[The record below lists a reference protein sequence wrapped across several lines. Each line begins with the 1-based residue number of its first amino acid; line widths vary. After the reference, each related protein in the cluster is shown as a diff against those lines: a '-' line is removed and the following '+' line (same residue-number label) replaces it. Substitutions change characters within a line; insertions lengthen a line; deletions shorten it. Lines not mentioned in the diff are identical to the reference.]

1 MVSPISKKGVI
12 MLSGDKLK
20 FLRIFH
26 NITQMKMAEYIGKS
40 DRWVRKIESGDEIPT
55 EEVYL
60 DWVNACYGRIK
71 KREKVESPKVDSE
84 KKEVKPKKKT
94 TTKKK

>member
-1 MVSPISKKGVI
+1 

-26 NITQMKMAEYIGKS
+26 GITQMKMAEYIGKS

-55 EEVYL
+55 KEVYL

-71 KREKVESPKVDSE
+71 KH
-84 KKEVKPKKKT
+84 KKIDKRTKEYKAKQKKAE
-94 TTKKK
+94 

>member
-26 NITQMKMAEYIGKS
+26 GITQMKMAEYIGKS

-71 KREKVESPKVDSE
+71 KHEKVDSP
-84 KKEVKPKKKT
+84 KKTTPKKKT

>member
-1 MVSPISKKGVI
+1 

-26 NITQMKMAEYIGKS
+26 NITQVKMAEYIGKS

-71 KREKVESPKVDSE
+71 KHEKIETPKVAIE
-84 KKEVKPKKKT
+84 KKAVKSKVTTPKKKT